1 MANKYKRYLI
11 DSNIEIPRKTLY
23 RMNKKA
29 KVLDQQHIPND
40 IDVLTLNI
48 NANIDENKS
57 NSDNTEEQE
66 IGEYIEQIRSN
77 NINNKLNDGFLNVCY
92 FI

>member
-1 MANKYKRYLI
+1 
-11 DSNIEIPRKTLY
+11 
-23 RMNKKA
+23 MNKKA
-29 KVLDQQHIPND
+29 TVLDQQHIPSD
-40 IDVLTLNI
+40 IDMPTPNI

>member
-1 MANKYKRYLI
+1 MVNKYKRYLI

-23 RMNKKA
+23 LMNKKA
-29 KVLDQQHIPND
+29 KVLDQQHIPSD
-40 IDVLTLNI
+40 IDVLTPNI

-66 IGEYIEQIRSN
+66 IGEYIEQFDQ
-77 NINNKLNDGFLNVCY
+77 KT
-92 FI
+92 

>member
-1 MANKYKRYLI
+1 MIKI
-11 DSNIEIPRKTLY
+11 
-23 RMNKKA
+23 A
-29 KVLDQQHIPND
+29 KVLDRQHIRRD
-40 IDVLTLNI
+40 IDVLTQNI

-66 IGEYIEQIRSN
+66 SGEYIEQIQS
-77 NINNKLNDGFLNVCY
+77 NNKLNDGFLNVCY

>member
-1 MANKYKRYLI
+1 MIKI
-11 DSNIEIPRKTLY
+11 
-23 RMNKKA
+23 A
-29 KVLDQQHIPND
+29 KVLDRQHIRRD
-40 IDVLTLNI
+40 IDVLTQNI

-66 IGEYIEQIRSN
+66 SGEYIEQIQS
-77 NINNKLNDGFLNVCY
+77 NNKLNDGFLNVCQ